1 MLKRDSKG
9 RFLAKYRYIYLI
21 KYEVKFSNGKVRYDR
36 EYDKTVK
43 KIMTTKNAKP
53 IFVLP
58 KFGKIKTKNNST
70 WFLLMPPKSKNGT
83 QKYEQRFS
91 IEKCF
96 QDQKSSG
103 FNIEKCKIRK
113 YDRFKRLYFSMC
125 VAQLLVVITGE
136 YVEETGHP
144 LKKTFPITAALISVF
159 SDLASDCSVIV
170 SQKQKDCC

>member
-58 KFGKIKTKNNST
+58 KFGKIKTKNNLT
-70 WFLLMPPKSKNGT
+70 IKF
-83 QKYEQRFS
+83 R
-91 IEKCF
+91 I
-96 QDQKSSG
+96 
-103 FNIEKCKIRK
+103 
-113 YDRFKRLYFSMC
+113 
-125 VAQLLVVITGE
+125 VITQAIL
-136 YVEETGHP
+136 V
-144 LKKTFPITAALISVF
+144 
-159 SDLASDCSVIV
+159 
-170 SQKQKDCC
+170 KDRWKGRI